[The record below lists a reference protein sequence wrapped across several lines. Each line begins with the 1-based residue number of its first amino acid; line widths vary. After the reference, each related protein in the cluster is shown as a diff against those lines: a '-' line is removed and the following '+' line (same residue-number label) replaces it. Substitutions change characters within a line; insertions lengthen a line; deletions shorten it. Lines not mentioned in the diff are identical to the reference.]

1 MKFTGIAQSHVIIS
15 IGFIDISHIQNQFFV
30 HCLCGRFTGIFC
42 IVRIC
47 LRIAFCVVCGF
58 CFHFFGIIDCE
69 GHFRLLKAICFPVR
83 TVVVVISGK
92 TKAGNGTLQ
101 GSHLRGIR
109 FLFLVI
115 LFLDIPACRRLSV
128 IRNRI
133 RIVVF
138 FHNNLADR

>member
-69 GHFRLLKAICFPVR
+69 GHFRLLKAICCPVR